1 MPRRARI
8 SIPGIPWHIIQRGNN
23 RSVCFY
29 AEDDYQFYLHYLNEL
44 ATKFGCAVHAYVL
57 MTNHVHLLL
66 TPQRPDSASLLMKH
80 LGQRYVQYV
89 NRTYKRSGTLWE
101 GRFRSCLTQTEDY
114 VLACYRY
121 IELNPVRAGM
131 VIRPQDY
138 RWSSYHA
145 NALGKVSRFI
155 VPHEEYLRLGGDD
168 ETRQVAYRALF
179 KAHLDE
185 EMVGQI
191 RSATNGNYALG
202 SERFQKEIGAMLGR
216 RASKGQSGR
225 PSKDILVDARQG
237 NLL

>member
-23 RSVCFY
+23 RTACFH
-29 AEDDYQFYLHYLNEL
+29 AEEDYQSYLHYLEEF
-44 ATKFGCAVHAYVL
+44 ATKFGCAIHAYIL

-66 TPQRPDSASLLMKH
+66 TPAPPDSAALLMKN
-80 LGQRYVQYV
+80 LGQRYVQYI

-131 VIRPQDY
+131 VVRPQDY
-138 RWSSYHA
+138 RWTSYHA
-145 NALGKVSRFI
+145 NALGKISRI
-155 VPHEEYLRLGGDD
+155 IQPHEEYLRLGREDGV
-168 ETRQVAYRALF
+168 RQTAYRALF

-185 EMVGQI
+185 ETVGQI
-191 RSATNGNYALG
+191 RNATNGNYALG

-225 PSKDILVDARQG
+225 PSKKALVDARQG
-237 NLL
+237 KLL